1 MLYDMGSLKEMAEVI
16 ASETGIEIKTV
27 CVPATWMAL
36 QCSRKASYHTSLDD
50 IYHEVMDSY
59 QRMYPKIEQSYQKQV
74 KPQVIITL
82 CMTGGGAAV
91 QVKNYISQHI
101 HLENTEIIPLAISD
115 REYLLKKVNQISKI
129 RRLLV

>member
-1 MLYDMGSLKEMAEVI
+1 
-16 ASETGIEIKTV
+16 
-27 CVPATWMAL
+27 
-36 QCSRKASYHTSLDD
+36 
-50 IYHEVMDSY
+50 
-59 QRMYPKIEQSYQKQV
+59 MYPEIEQSYQKQV

-115 REYLLKKVNQISKI
+115 REYLLKKVNQISKNQKI
-129 RRLLV
+129 ACVIGVYNPELYEFIIFHSKLFDTPPDKLDILLSLETAQSVMSVNYDAIYA